1 MKTILYKKMFNKY
14 RIAEIRDS
22 QNPEITLRFEEAIEA
37 KLFIGKSAFT
47 VSCGIAKIPPSQILD
62 GEICPKLYTGTGKE
76 DIEGFIVSYGEVV
89 RTSPDSEFAKT
100 VGEAVIEILQRLS
113 KHEKDISE
121 IKGRLDQKLKF

>member
-37 KLFIGKSAFT
+37 KLFIGKSVFT
-47 VSCGIAKIPPSQILD
+47 VSCGIAKIPPSQISD

-100 VGEAVIEILQRLS
+100 VGEAVIEILQRLGE
-113 KHEKDISE
+113 HEKDISE